1 MSKHW
6 RPDKTIGRIR
16 PVGDWTRLHRY
27 WRPARRQPFS
37 DGAKAGLV
45 LVGAACVGVAI
56 GMYQAFV
63 PLEVFAPGAVAT
75 AVETVIPDVGPD
87 AADAEW
93 EGRAD
98 GSTVIASPGE
108 AIQTGLPRASGARN
122 DRVRAHFTHCHSGG
136 DTDCVVD
143 GDTFYL
149 AGAKVRIAGIDA
161 PETHPPRCAREA
173 RLGRQATET
182 LHALLNSG
190 AVTMTGI
197 GRDRDTYGRL
207 LRNVAVDG
215 RDVGQAMIA
224 AGVAREYKLGRRSWC

>member
-1 MSKHW
+1 MSEHW
-6 RPDKTIGRIR
+6 KPDTSAVPLPPARARRK
-16 PVGDWTRLHRY
+16 WTRLHAY
-27 WRPARRQPFS
+27 WRGEARSRPLP

-45 LVGAACVGVAI
+45 LVAAACVGVAV
-56 GMYQAFV
+56 GMYQAFG

-75 AVETVIPDVGPD
+75 AVETVIADVGPD

-93 EGRAD
+93 EGRASVGQ
-98 GSTVIASPGE
+98 GSPS
-108 AIQTGLPRASGARN
+108 TGSGRT
-122 DRVRAHFTHCHSGG
+122 DRGALVHFTHCHSGG
-136 DTDCVVD
+136 GGDCVVD

-173 RLGRQATET
+173 RLGSEATEA

-215 RDVGQAMIA
+215 RDVGAAMIA
-224 AGVAREYKLGRRSWC
+224 AGVAREYGRGRRGWC